1 MIFIIR
7 ILKKAAAWR
16 LFSFVGKG
24 NAMKKTLQF
33 RRKRP
38 FVMVDYAVVM
48 SGQLSVYELAVYL
61 VLCAYADSREG
72 TCFPSYQT
80 IASKAGCSRRKA
92 IDAVARLES
101 LGLIR
106 KEVYRLIA
114 AGALP
119 AVRAGRGYRIL
130 KAALVEWL
138 GAGETCG

>member
-1 MIFIIR
+1 
-7 ILKKAAAWR
+7 
-16 LFSFVGKG
+16 
-24 NAMKKTLQF
+24 MKKTLQF

-48 SGQLSVYELAVYL
+48 NGQLSVYELAVYL

-101 LGLIR
+101 PGLIR